1 MKFGSYVFE
10 PQKAEGFDFHLL
22 RVKTE
27 VGKRIMPEA
36 DMHSNVAIFADNVA
50 THEHPE
56 WISQSPVGPARI
68 GNNNFNIYWNTVC
81 ATQPEHRAE
90 QLDYIEMVDNHSLGV
105 WLNSFYFAELGN
117 CSCPR
122 CEELWKKSGLSWL
135 DWRRKEVTDYVAQI
149 RERVKNELILCVQ
162 PDPVNSI
169 ERYGVDF
176 DELAK
181 YADAFNVVM
190 FSKNYA
196 TPWYWETLSRGFKK
210 ILKKPMYISLY
221 VFGPGDLPTDVPT
234 PAELLTVSVR
244 CARAGIDGILYL
256 TGDSEQIRN
265 YQKAIINQVRLREQL
280 RSYGVQPVQEVLDL
294 ISKWEK
300 DLQ

>member
-1 MKFGSYVFE
+1 VFE

-22 RVKTE
+22 RIKTE
-27 VGKRIMPEA
+27 VGKRIPPHPE
-36 DMHSNVAIFADNVA
+36 MYSNVAIFADNVA
-50 THEHPE
+50 VREHPE
-56 WISQSPVGPARI
+56 WISQSPLGPARM
-68 GNNNFNIYWNTVC
+68 GNNNFNVYWDTVC
-81 ATQPEHRAE
+81 TTQPEHRAE
-90 QLDYIEMVDNHSLGV
+90 QLDYIENVDKHSRSV
-105 WLNSFYFAELGN
+105 WLNSFYFAEVGH

-122 CEELWKKSGLSWL
+122 CREIWKKSGLSWL
-135 DWRRKEVTDYVAQI
+135 DWRRKEVTEYVAQI
-149 RERVKNELILCVQ
+149 RERVKNELVLCIQ
-162 PDPVNSI
+162 PDPVSSI

-190 FSKNYA
+190 FSKSYA

-210 ILKKPMYISLY
+210 ILKKTMYISLY

-256 TGDSEQIRN
+256 TGDSEQIKN
-265 YQKAIINQVRLREQL
+265 YQKAVINQVQLREQL
-280 RSYGVQPVQEVLDL
+280 RSYGGQQVQEVLDL

-300 DLQ
+300 NLQ

>member
-10 PQKAEGFDFHLL
+10 PQKAEGFDFYLL
-22 RVKTE
+22 RIKTE
-27 VGKRIMPEA
+27 VGKRIPP
-36 DMHSNVAIFADNVA
+36 HSEMYCNVAIFADNVA
-50 THEHPE
+50 AREHPA
-56 WISQSPVGPARI
+56 WISQSPLGPARM
-68 GNNNFNIYWNTVC
+68 GNNNFNVYWDTVC

-90 QLDYIEMVDNHSLGV
+90 QLDYIESVDKHSRGV
-105 WLNSFYFAELGN
+105 WLNSFYFAEFGH
-117 CSCPR
+117 CHCPR
-122 CEELWKKSGLSWL
+122 CMGLWKKSGLSWL

-149 RERVKNELILCVQ
+149 RERVKNELVLCIQ
-162 PDPVNSI
+162 PDPVSSI

-190 FSKNYA
+190 FSKSYA

-221 VFGPGDLPTDVPT
+221 VFGPGDLPTDVPS

-244 CARAGIDGILYL
+244 CARAGVDGILYL
-256 TGDSEQIRN
+256 TGDAEQIRN
-265 YQKAIINQVRLREQL
+265 YQRAVINQVQLREQL
-280 RSYGVQPVQEVLDL
+280 MSYGGRPVQEVLEL

-300 DLQ
+300 KLQ